1 MDMRKHIKER
11 ADLAHTY
18 ACDGAYS
25 RAAQILEELA
35 ATVRA
40 HSDTINRAED
50 RRVSRLKRQADALRL
65 LIGRETRGGAITPDD
80 PR

>member
-1 MDMRKHIKER
+1 MDMRNHIKER

-35 ATVRA
+35 QTVRA
-40 HSDTINRAED
+40 HHDAVTQEIGPRPLVEG
-50 RRVSRLKRQADALRL
+50 QARTC
-65 LIGRETRGGAITPDD
+65 RDD
-80 PR
+80 